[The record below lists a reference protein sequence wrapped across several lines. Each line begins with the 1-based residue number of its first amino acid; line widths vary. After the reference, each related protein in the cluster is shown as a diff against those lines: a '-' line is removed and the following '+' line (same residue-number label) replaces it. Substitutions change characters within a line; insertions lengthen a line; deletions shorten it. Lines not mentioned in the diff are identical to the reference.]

1 MRIISGKAGGIALS
15 VPKGEVRPTTDRVR
29 EALFSILNP
38 LIDHADVLDLFT
50 GLRSLRPGSP
60 QPRGR
65 ELPHGGFFRLSCAT
79 AKANL
84 AKTGLEG
91 GAVIQ
96 GDAVQF
102 VKRELLAG
110 RKYDIVF
117 ADPPYCKGPADRD
130 FIVELAEAGIAGL
143 LKDGRVFI
151 AEVQEGWGTGME
163 GAAEFDGLDLVD
175 TRRYGKN
182 MLLFYRLPEK

>member
-1 MRIISGKAGGIALS
+1 M
-15 VPKGEVRPTTDRVR
+15 VD
-29 EALFSILNP
+29 FS
-38 LIDHADVLDLFT
+38 
-50 GLRSLRPGSP
+50 
-60 QPRGR
+60 
-65 ELPHGGFFRLSCAT
+65 RLSCAT

-102 VKRELLAG
+102 VKRELLVG

-143 LKDGRVFI
+143 LKDGGVFI

>member
-1 MRIISGKAGGIALS
+1 M
-15 VPKGEVRPTTDRVR
+15 
-29 EALFSILNP
+29 
-38 LIDHADVLDLFT
+38 
-50 GLRSLRPGSP
+50 
-60 QPRGR
+60 
-65 ELPHGGFFRLSCAT
+65 
-79 AKANL
+79 
-84 AKTGLEG
+84 
-91 GAVIQ
+91 
-96 GDAVQF
+96 QF

-143 LKDGRVFI
+143 LKDGGVFI